1 MIHSNIIH
9 YIVLSVVCW
18 TVFLIFID
26 YSKIKRNIWLGVIA
40 YIMGVV
46 VDYCSYMSGLYTV
59 YFLNYGGL
67 FPLLISKLITALPA
81 GTLYAQYMPKSN
93 TKQLLSIFI
102 LDIGYLLVELYA
114 LEVAVLIHFHW
125 HLINSFIYNIFIF
138 STLAYVNKT
147 FINKDNYPS

>member
-59 YFLNYGGL
+59 YFLNMEDYSL
-67 FPLLISKLITALPA
+67 F
-81 GTLYAQYMPKSN
+81 
-93 TKQLLSIFI
+93 
-102 LDIGYLLVELYA
+102 
-114 LEVAVLIHFHW
+114 
-125 HLINSFIYNIFIF
+125 
-138 STLAYVNKT
+138 
-147 FINKDNYPS
+147 